1 MTPTGLSLPG
11 VIRHWGGW
19 NQDGSRRPSLVKRS
33 SRSIPRRTTRRSS
46 LSIQMTRSNQV
57 IVSYHYE
64 VERSSQIAEV
74 SLLADLST
82 ETTRF
87 EERVSLRWILVHML
101 EETASHAGHL
111 DVMRETID
119 GRTGDRPFG
128 TPRSRAQSCQ

>member
-1 MTPTGLSLPG
+1 M
-11 VIRHWGGW
+11 
-19 NQDGSRRPSLVKRS
+19 KRS